1 MRDYQNVNMKK
12 LILIGRSESGKS
24 TLIQALRGET
34 IHYHKTQ
41 YVGYGDFII
50 DTPGEYAEDKHL
62 GGALAV
68 SSYEADVI
76 GLVLSATEPYSLFPP
91 CIVGMATRP
100 VIGIVTKCDHPFADS
115 AQAERWL
122 RLAGCEKVF
131 FTSSYDHKGIDAILD
146 YLKGEEKTSRG
157 TSKTRRSAKA

>member
-1 MRDYQNVNMKK
+1 MKK

-68 SSYEADVI
+68 YSYEADVI

-100 VIGIVTKCDHPFADS
+100 VIGIVTKCDHPFADAS
-115 AQAERWL
+115 QAERWL
-122 RLAGCEKVF
+122 KLAGCEKVF
-131 FTSSYDHKGIDAILD
+131 FTSSYRHDGIEAILD
-146 YLKGEEKTSRG
+146 YLRADTPAA
-157 TSKTRRSAKA
+157 SAKPKPFSKKE

>member
-1 MRDYQNVNMKK
+1 MKK

-68 SSYEADVI
+68 YSYEADVI

-131 FTSSYDHKGIDAILD
+131 FTSSYDHKGIDAILG
-146 YLKGEEKTSRG
+146 YLKGEEKTSRS

>member
-1 MRDYQNVNMKK
+1 MKK

-41 YVGYGDFII
+41 YVGSGDFII

-62 GGALAV
+62 GGAIAV
-68 SSYEADVI
+68 YSYEAYVI

-131 FTSSYDHKGIDAILD
+131 FTSSYDHNGIDAILD
-146 YLKGEEKTSRG
+146 YLKGKEKTSRG